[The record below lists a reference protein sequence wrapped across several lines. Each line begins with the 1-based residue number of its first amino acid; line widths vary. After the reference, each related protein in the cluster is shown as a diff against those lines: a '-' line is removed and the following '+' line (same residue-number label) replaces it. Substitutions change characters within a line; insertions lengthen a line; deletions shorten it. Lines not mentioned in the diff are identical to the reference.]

1 MMAIAGSFLQYFL
14 IFVVL
19 VALAVAGTM
28 IGIALRKRKDAK
40 ESNMHNN
47 DEV

>member
-1 MMAIAGSFLQYFL
+1 MIAFAASFIQYFL

-40 ESNMHNN
+40 ESNMNNN
-47 DEV
+47 DEA